1 MRIWLA
7 RHGETDLN
15 KNKRMQGRSDVPLN
29 ETGRWQAG
37 VVRKAIASEYGEV
50 TFDAVFAS
58 PLDRAIE
65 TASIISGFSRD
76 EIQIDD
82 RIMETDFGKYEQR
95 PYTKMGAAMTL
106 YWALPE
112 VFPAPDTV
120 ESIASMRERSQSFVM
135 DLKDLCREKNYE
147 NVLVTCH
154 GGIIRALSGCLAE
167 RRNGLM
173 WRPKPKNCEVR
184 IFDSF
189 QPGNMQSILVDFGK

>member
-1 MRIWLA
+1 
-7 RHGETDLN
+7 
-15 KNKRMQGRSDVPLN
+15 
-29 ETGRWQAG
+29 
-37 VVRKAIASEYGEV
+37 
-50 TFDAVFAS
+50 
-58 PLDRAIE
+58 
-65 TASIISGFSRD
+65 
-76 EIQIDD
+76 
-82 RIMETDFGKYEQR
+82 
-95 PYTKMGAAMTL
+95 MTL

>member
-37 VVRKAIASEYGEV
+37 VVRKAIAREYGEV

-95 PYTKMGAAMTL
+95 TYTKMGAAMTL

>member
-15 KNKRMQGRSDVPLN
+15 KNKQMQGRSDVSLN

-37 VVRKAIASEYGEV
+37 VVRKAIAREYGEV

-95 PYTKMGAAMTL
+95 PYTKMGVAMTL

-184 IFDSF
+184 IFDSLH
-189 QPGNMQSILVDFGK
+189 PGNMQSILVNFGK

>member
-15 KNKRMQGRSDVPLN
+15 KSKRMQGRSDVPLN

-37 VVRKAIASEYGEV
+37 VVRKAIAREYGEV

>member
-15 KNKRMQGRSDVPLN
+15 KSKRMQGRSDVPLN

-37 VVRKAIASEYGEV
+37 VVRKAIAREYGEV

-184 IFDSF
+184 VFDSF

>member
-7 RHGETDLN
+7 RHGETYLN

-37 VVRKAIASEYGEV
+37 VVRKAIAREYGEV